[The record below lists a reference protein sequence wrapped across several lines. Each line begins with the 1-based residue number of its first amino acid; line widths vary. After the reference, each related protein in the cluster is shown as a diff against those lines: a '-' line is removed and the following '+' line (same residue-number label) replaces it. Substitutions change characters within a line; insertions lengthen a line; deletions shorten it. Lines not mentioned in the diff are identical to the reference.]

1 MSYIITLTMLI
12 LVYLII
18 NKGIDLEEYFFE
30 NLSAELFGILIE
42 IFIII
47 FVFDRWKK
55 IEQDKKNIIYEKRL
69 REYLLFFL
77 KNSFN
82 NLPNGIGITTFYGID
97 YLTNKQEIEQMI
109 NYISSNNVNLL
120 DAKKRLLI
128 DKTAYENL
136 LEVASHLTDEHF
148 KAWIRIVYFI
158 NSLSLIDNSKTEEI
172 KSDII
177 NLLTYIQKFDEA
189 SFENNIYV
197 GFRKNHFILFKK
209 LGTFFKCE

>member
-1 MSYIITLTMLI
+1 MLI

-177 NLLTYIQKFDEA
+177 SLLTYIQKFDEA

-197 GFRKNHFILFKK
+197 GFRKNHFILLKK
-209 LGTFFKCE
+209 IGKFFKCE

>member
-177 NLLTYIQKFDEA
+177 SLLTYIQKFDEA

-197 GFRKNHFILFKK
+197 GFRKNHFILLKK
-209 LGTFFKCE
+209 IGKFFKCE